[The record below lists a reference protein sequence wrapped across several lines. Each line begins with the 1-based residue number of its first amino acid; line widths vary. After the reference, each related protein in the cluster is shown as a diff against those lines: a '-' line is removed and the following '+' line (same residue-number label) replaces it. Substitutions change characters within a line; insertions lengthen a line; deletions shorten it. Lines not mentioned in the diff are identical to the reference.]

1 MERSNNPSFEQP
13 KLTKVASDSSKLK
26 KFRNWDST
34 MRKACEYDG
43 SQRGETSRS
52 LNGTTFNRDFA
63 KDGQNIGKIGQSV
76 HDNFNMDLNQRQQ
89 ERNVVKL
96 AEALR
101 KNNDLQIDLIKSIQ
115 ENLGMKHKNIDLE
128 EENRHQNQ
136 ENQALEQL
144 IRYRELEDILQK
156 AKPELSRE
164 SILVLEMIEKYL
176 KNMEDK
182 PSDDKYKNAIEEALG
197 ILSPETLADY
207 KKYGIEF
214 VLNEGMSYPTARRNK
229 KEGKW
234 EMNLPTKYEY
244 PIQSMILRC
253 IDDILK
259 VDFEGVKKK
268 AKESESQAMIATEEM
283 LARRIEI
290 TARVFQA
297 NMMLGKNYGWDIKGY
312 ELAERYHKDYQ
323 DGIREAFAKGL
334 VNQDTLKDDLIERGQ
349 TYAKKKLLDSIKPRD
364 DVPAI
369 FPSMQS
375 GAYFEEFTIKERIIG
390 HKNPPVKFRA
400 EEPIMF
406 GTSECDKPIDDLGVS
421 REKEEDSVLNA
432 AIMPDKTIWVLP

>member
-13 KLTKVASDSSKLK
+13 KLTKVASNSSKLK

-156 AKPELSRE
+156 AKPE
-164 SILVLEMIEKYL
+164 
-176 KNMEDK
+176 
-182 PSDDKYKNAIEEALG
+182 AI
-197 ILSPETLADY
+197 S
-207 KKYGIEF
+207 
-214 VLNEGMSYPTARRNK
+214 
-229 KEGKW
+229 
-234 EMNLPTKYEY
+234 
-244 PIQSMILRC
+244 
-253 IDDILK
+253 
-259 VDFEGVKKK
+259 
-268 AKESESQAMIATEEM
+268 
-283 LARRIEI
+283 
-290 TARVFQA
+290 
-297 NMMLGKNYGWDIKGY
+297 
-312 ELAERYHKDYQ
+312 
-323 DGIREAFAKGL
+323 
-334 VNQDTLKDDLIERGQ
+334 
-349 TYAKKKLLDSIKPRD
+349 
-364 DVPAI
+364 
-369 FPSMQS
+369 
-375 GAYFEEFTIKERIIG
+375 
-390 HKNPPVKFRA
+390 
-400 EEPIMF
+400 
-406 GTSECDKPIDDLGVS
+406 
-421 REKEEDSVLNA
+421 
-432 AIMPDKTIWVLP
+432 

>member
-1 MERSNNPSFEQP
+1 
-13 KLTKVASDSSKLK
+13 
-26 KFRNWDST
+26 
-34 MRKACEYDG
+34 
-43 SQRGETSRS
+43 
-52 LNGTTFNRDFA
+52 
-63 KDGQNIGKIGQSV
+63 
-76 HDNFNMDLNQRQQ
+76 
-89 ERNVVKL
+89 
-96 AEALR
+96 
-101 KNNDLQIDLIKSIQ
+101 
-115 ENLGMKHKNIDLE
+115 MKHKNIDLE

-432 AIMPDKTIWVLP
+432 AIMPDKTIWVLPQHFPDEALSQHSIVAKGKPCVWAGEVTIKGNEVVKIRDQSGHFRTLHFSEEGQKALNDFALQVFKEKGYTVPEEVELVTKHRA